1 MAGAQQTRALSFTT
15 DIWSS
20 TSYSFISL
28 TAHGIN
34 QEWKRDKYVLAI
46 RELQGS
52 HTADVI
58 NTAIREILEEWEIK
72 QEVCHVI
79 VRDGAANMK
88 KAFEENLHKAKM
100 AKRFEGKV
108 VIVTGASSGIGQ
120 ETAVAFGQ
128 EGAILVIH
136 GQNEERISKTESL
149 LKEAGVPADHIL
161 KVFGSM
167 QEQSTQEKIVNETVK
182 KFGKIDVLVNNAG
195 TGHNPML
202 HWMLWRLS
210 IFFTVSSSGK
220 DQGLHCE
227 CEQHELYL
235 CCPKIAYYCS

>member
-1 MAGAQQTRALSFTT
+1 MKFKKISALVAVPVSQIDVSKKHCQLSEELGRKTEKYIYDSLSFTT

-58 NTAIREILEEWEIK
+58 NTAIREILEEWVIK

-88 KAFEENLHKAKM
+88 K
-100 AKRFEGKV
+100 R
-108 VIVTGASSGIGQ
+108 
-120 ETAVAFGQ
+120 
-128 EGAILVIH
+128 
-136 GQNEERISKTESL
+136 
-149 LKEAGVPADHIL
+149 L
-161 KVFGSM
+161 KV
-167 QEQSTQEKIVNETVK
+167 
-182 KFGKIDVLVNNAG
+182 
-195 TGHNPML
+195 
-202 HWMLWRLS
+202 
-210 IFFTVSSSGK
+210 
-220 DQGLHCE
+220 GL
-227 CEQHELYL
+227 LF
-235 CCPKIAYYCS
+235 A